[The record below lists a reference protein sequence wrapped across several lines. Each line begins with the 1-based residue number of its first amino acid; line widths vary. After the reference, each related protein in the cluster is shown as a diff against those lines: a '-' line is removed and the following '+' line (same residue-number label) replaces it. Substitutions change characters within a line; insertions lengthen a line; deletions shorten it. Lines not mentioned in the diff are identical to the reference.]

1 MKDLAQVAQRLKQ
14 RVRLAQESELLL
26 QEQTSA
32 FAFSRTSHYEIESAL
47 RLKSA
52 LLEEFR
58 NIELG
63 EVFLAQPLQ
72 TDLGTFCQ
80 ITHEEKIELTTF
92 DPAFAQTIIDSELKL
107 LYGVGPALEQSLR
120 ARGINK
126 LSDLSQH
133 PRWGQEVQHILS
145 ALEQR
150 DLKLLENQ
158 LARWLPRSHPTAM
171 RLAHMIEPG
180 SLVFF
185 DLESMGLF
193 GHPIIL
199 LGVARPH
206 RQGIT
211 VHQYLARNITEE
223 LPAVMYTFEQL
234 NKAQAI
240 VSYNGRAFD
249 INYVKDRLNYY
260 GIASNFDPVHFDLL
274 THARK
279 RFRAY
284 LDDAR
289 LETVEREILRRERA
303 MDLPSMLVPEFY
315 NTYLEEKNIGPL
327 IPILEHNKQ
336 DLISLTLLFA
346 KLCEP

>member
-14 RVRLAQESELLL
+14 RVRISQENSYLSL
-26 QEQTSA
+26 EQTSA
-32 FAFSRTSHYEIESAL
+32 FAFSRTSTQQIEAAL
-47 RLKSA
+47 RLKNA
-52 LLEEFR
+52 LIEEFK
-58 NIELG
+58 NIELS
-63 EVFLAQPLQ
+63 EVFSTRLVQ
-72 TDLGTFCQ
+72 TELGTFCQ
-80 ITHEEKIELTTF
+80 ISHEEKIELATF
-92 DPAFAQTIIDSELKL
+92 DPAFAQTMIESELKL

-120 ARGINK
+120 ARGVSK
-126 LSDLSQH
+126 LSDLAHH
-133 PRWGQEVQHILS
+133 PRWGQEVQRILD
-145 ALEQR
+145 ALQAR
-150 DLKLLENQ
+150 DLKQLENQ

-180 SLVFF
+180 SLLFF

-206 RQGIT
+206 QHGIT

-223 LPAVMYTFEQL
+223 LPALMHTFGQL
-234 NKAQAI
+234 NSAQAI

-260 GIASNFDPVHFDLL
+260 GIAGNFEPVHFDLL

-279 RFRAY
+279 RFRSY
-284 LDDAR
+284 LEDAR
-289 LETVEREILRRERA
+289 LETVEREILRRERS

-327 IPILEHNKQ
+327 IPILEHNRQ
-336 DLISLTLLFA
+336 DLISLTLLFS